1 MALFGTIVDTLA
13 IIIGSFMVFLENI
26 NENMKVTIL
35 QALSITIL
43 IIGIDMALEANSIPI
58 VVVASLKLTMLAR
71 NGY

>member
-13 IIIGSFMVFLENI
+13 IIIGSFIGLFWKNI

-43 IIGIDMALEANSIPI
+43 
-58 VVVASLKLTMLAR
+58 
-71 NGY
+71 